1 VRRPKRLDWVL
12 TGAAFAIGIAEL
24 GVAKDVRGPFV
35 VNVVAVAAIALP
47 LAWWRTWPL
56 RATVCLFAV
65 AMPVEWL
72 TSAGDLPAIWFTLL
86 ALSFGLG
93 AHEDGRGAIAGIGV
107 LVAGIIVTTAI
118 GGSLALGD
126 VAFPALLVA
135 AFCVAGRTARSRARL
150 AGELH
155 EAAARANERRAARA
169 ERAVV
174 EERKRIAREMHDVVA
189 HSMSVMVVQ
198 AGGARRILERDRL
211 RARDA
216 AELIAGTGRE
226 ALVELQR
233 LLGVLNLE
241 PAAAP
246 TLDGLDGLV
255 ERARAAG
262 LPVALTVDGERRPAA
277 RWHRARG
284 LPGGPGG
291 HHQRDQVRGR
301 GADRGSR
308 LLWRGGRRAAR
319 LRPRSGGRRAG
330 ARGRRRPRARRHARA
345 RAHLRRRTA
354 HRAARRRRLR
364 GARPPSHRWTGRACM
379 SAATLSRPWRRRHP
393 I

>member
-12 TGAAFAIGIAEL
+12 TGAAFAIGVAEL
-24 GVAKDVRGPFV
+24 GVTKDVRGPFA

-56 RATVCLFAV
+56 RATVCLFVV

-93 AHEDGRGAIAGIGV
+93 AHENGRGAIAGTGV
-107 LVAGIIVTTAI
+107 LVAGIIATTAI
-118 GGSLALGD
+118 GGSLTVGE

-135 AFCVAGRTARSRARL
+135 AFCLAGRTARSRARL

-198 AGGARRILERDRL
+198 AGGARRILERDPL
-211 RARDA
+211 RAREA

-233 LLGVLNLE
+233 LLGVLHLE

-262 LPVALTVDGERRPAA
+262 LPVALTVDGERRRLPDGVEHAAYRVVQEAITNAIKYAGAAPTEVRISYGVQDVELHVCDRGTGGVAPATV
-277 RWHRARG
+277 
-284 LPGGPGG
+284 GGGG
-291 HHQRDQVRGR
+291 HGLVGMRERVRIF
-301 GADRGSR
+301 
-308 LLWRGGRRAAR
+308 GGE
-319 LRPRSGGRRAG
+319 LHTGRRAG
-330 ARGRRRPRARRHARA
+330 GGFEVRARIPLDGQAEHA
-345 RAHLRRRTA
+345 
-354 HRAARRRRLR
+354 
-364 GARPPSHRWTGRACM
+364 
-379 SAATLSRPWRRRHP
+379 
-393 I
+393 

>member
-1 VRRPKRLDWVL
+1 V
-12 TGAAFAIGIAEL
+12 
-24 GVAKDVRGPFV
+24 VAH
-35 VNVVAVAAIALP
+35 VAVARDGLP
-47 LAWWRTWPL
+47 LR
-56 RATVCLFAV
+56 RGDVRRV
-65 AMPVEWL
+65 
-72 TSAGDLPAIWFTLL
+72 AGDLPAIWFTLL

-107 LVAGIIVTTAI
+107 LVAGIIATTAI
-118 GGSLALGD
+118 SGSLTVGD
-126 VAFPALLVA
+126 VAFPAVLVA

-198 AGGARRILERDRL
+198 AGGARRILERDPV

-233 LLGVLNLE
+233 LLGVLHLE

-246 TLDGLDGLV
+246 RLDGLDGLV

-262 LPVALTVDGERRPAA
+262 LPVALTVDG
-277 RWHRARG
+277 
-284 LPGGPGG
+284 
-291 HHQRDQVRGR
+291 V
-301 GADRGSR
+301 
-308 LLWRGGRRAAR
+308 
-319 LRPRSGGRRAG
+319 
-330 ARGRRRPRARRHARA
+330 
-345 RAHLRRRTA
+345 
-354 HRAARRRRLR
+354 RRRLPDGVEHAAYRVVQEAITNAIKYAAAAPTEVHVSYGLRDLELHVGDR
-364 GARPPSHRWTGRACM
+364 GPGAGAPGRIGGGGHRLVGMRERVRIFGGELHTGRRDGGGFEVRARIPLDGR
-379 SAATLSRPWRRRHP
+379 AEHA
-393 I
+393 

>member
-1 VRRPKRLDWVL
+1 L
-12 TGAAFAIGIAEL
+12 TGAAFVIGIAEL
-24 GVAKDVRGPFV
+24 GVAKDVRGPLA

-107 LVAGIIVTTAI
+107 LVAGIIATTAI

-155 EAAARANERRAARA
+155 EAAARANERRAARG
-169 ERAVV
+169 R
-174 EERKRIAREMHDVVA
+174 
-189 HSMSVMVVQ
+189 
-198 AGGARRILERDRL
+198 AGGGRGAQAD

-216 AELIAGTGRE
+216 RRRRALDERHGR
-226 ALVELQR
+226 A
-233 LLGVLNLE
+233 
-241 PAAAP
+241 
-246 TLDGLDGLV
+246 
-255 ERARAAG
+255 
-262 LPVALTVDGERRPAA
+262 
-277 RWHRARG
+277 
-284 LPGGPGG
+284 
-291 HHQRDQVRGR
+291 
-301 GADRGSR
+301 
-308 LLWRGGRRAAR
+308 GGRRAAD
-319 LRPRSGGRRAG
+319 
-330 ARGRRRPRARRHARA
+330 PRARPTARPRCR
-345 RAHLRRRTA
+345 RAHRRD
-354 HRAARRRRLR
+354 RAR
-364 GARPPSHRWTGRACM
+364 GAR
-379 SAATLSRPWRRRHP
+379 
-393 I
+393 